1 MAKYN
6 MNVYRNLEKKFHE
19 IFKHSFI
26 VTINFTTMKQI
37 SSFFCVCTLL
47 LATSS
52 TLHGQPYPRFKVLA
66 FYSTTVEKAHI
77 DFANDAIQFFKEL
90 TVGNGFVFDTT
101 SNMENLND
109 SIIKNY
115 QLVMMINDFPHNQVQ
130 RTAFEKY
137 MDNGGGWL
145 GFHVA
150 GYNDKTT
157 QWPWFVNFLGGAV
170 FYNNNWPPLPAKL
183 TLDDTSHTVTRGL
196 PTAFIS
202 PVGEWYQWKPSPRE
216 NKKVKV
222 LVSLSPQNFPMGIK
236 HIIADGDMPVI
247 WTNTDY
253 RMIYLN
259 MGHGPHIL
267 SDATQNKLIIAAFR
281 WVITSDKKGNVI
293 DR

>member
-1 MAKYN
+1 
-6 MNVYRNLEKKFHE
+6 
-19 IFKHSFI
+19 
-26 VTINFTTMKQI
+26 MKQTRLYY
-37 SSFFCVCTLL
+37 CLCAMLL
-47 LATSS
+47 LTAA
-52 TLHGQPYPRFKVLA
+52 LNAQPYPRFKVLA
-66 FYSTTVEKAHI
+66 FYSTTVEKAHV

-101 SNMENLND
+101 SNMTDLND
-109 SIIKNY
+109 EKIKDY
-115 QLVMMINDFPHNQVQ
+115 QLLVWINDFPHNGAE
-130 RTAFEKY
+130 RAAFEKY

-157 QWPWFVNFLGGAV
+157 KWPWFVNFLGGAV

-183 TLDDTSHTVTRGL
+183 TVDDTSHPVTKAI
-196 PTAFIS
+196 PSTFIS
-202 PVGEWYQWKPSPRE
+202 PVGEWYQWKPGPRE

-222 LVSLSPQNFPMGIK
+222 LVSLSPENFPMGIK
-236 HIIADGDMPVI
+236 HIIADGDMPVV

-267 SDATQNKLIIAAFR
+267 SDATQNKLVINAFR
-281 WVITSDKKGNVI
+281 WVISSDKKGNVI
-293 DR
+293 DK

>member
-1 MAKYN
+1 M
-6 MNVYRNLEKKFHE
+6 
-19 IFKHSFI
+19 
-26 VTINFTTMKQI
+26 
-37 SSFFCVCTLL
+37 LL
-47 LATSS
+47 LTSALNAQS
-52 TLHGQPYPRFKVLA
+52 YPRFKVLA
-66 FYSTTVEKAHI
+66 FYSTTVEKAHV
-77 DFANDAIQFFKEL
+77 DFANDAILFFKEL

-101 SNMENLND
+101 SNMADLNNEK
-109 SIIKNY
+109 IKDY
-115 QLVMMINDFPHNQVQ
+115 QLLIWINDFPHNDME
-130 RTAFEKY
+130 RADFEKY

-157 QWPWFVNFLGGAV
+157 KWPWFVNFLGGAV
-170 FYNNNWPPLPAKL
+170 FYKNNWPPLPAKL
-183 TLDDTSHTVTRGL
+183 TVDDTLHPVT
-196 PTAFIS
+196 TAIPATFIS
-202 PVGEWYQWKPSPRE
+202 SVGEWYQWKPSPRE

-236 HIIADGDMPVI
+236 HVIADGDMPVV

-267 SDATQNKLIIAAFR
+267 SDATQNKLIINAFR

-293 DR
+293 DK

>member
-1 MAKYN
+1 
-6 MNVYRNLEKKFHE
+6 
-19 IFKHSFI
+19 
-26 VTINFTTMKQI
+26 MKQTKFYHCLCAI
-37 SSFFCVCTLL
+37 LL
-47 LATSS
+47 LTSALNAQS
-52 TLHGQPYPRFKVLA
+52 YPRFKVLA
-66 FYSTTVEKAHI
+66 FYSTTVEKAHV

-101 SNMENLND
+101 SNMADLND
-109 SIIKNY
+109 EKIKDCQLIIW
-115 QLVMMINDFPHNQVQ
+115 INDFPHNDKE
-130 RTAFEKY
+130 RAAFEKY

-157 QWPWFVNFLGGAV
+157 KWPWFVNFLGGAV

-183 TLDDTSHTVTRGL
+183 TVDDTSHIVTKAI
-196 PTAFIS
+196 PATFIS

-222 LVSLSPQNFPMGIK
+222 LVSLSAENFPMGIK
-236 HIIADGDMPVI
+236 HIIADGDMPVV

-267 SDATQNKLIIAAFR
+267 SDATQNKLIINAFR

-293 DR
+293 DK

>member
-1 MAKYN
+1 
-6 MNVYRNLEKKFHE
+6 
-19 IFKHSFI
+19 
-26 VTINFTTMKQI
+26 MKQTKWY
-37 SSFFCVCTLL
+37 FCLCVMLL
-47 LATSS
+47 FASAGS
-52 TLHGQPYPRFKVLA
+52 AQPYPRFKVLA
-66 FYSTTVEKAHI
+66 FYSTTVEKAHV

-101 SNMENLND
+101 SNMADLND
-109 SIIKNY
+109 EKIKDY
-115 QLVMMINDFPHNQVQ
+115 QLLIWINDFPHNDME
-130 RTAFEKY
+130 RAAFEKY

-170 FYNNNWPPLPAKL
+170 FYKNNWPPWPAKL
-183 TLDDTSHTVTRGL
+183 TVDDPSHPVVRAIPQT
-196 PTAFIS
+196 FIS
-202 PVGEWYQWKPSPRE
+202 PVGEWYQWKPDPRE

-222 LVSLSPQNFPMGIK
+222 LVSLSPENFPMGIK
-236 HIIADGDMPVI
+236 HVIAEGDMPVV
-247 WTNTDY
+247 WTNSDY

-267 SDATQNKLIIAAFR
+267 SDATQNELIINAFR

-293 DR
+293 DK

>member
-1 MAKYN
+1 
-6 MNVYRNLEKKFHE
+6 
-19 IFKHSFI
+19 
-26 VTINFTTMKQI
+26 MKQTRLY
-37 SSFFCVCTLL
+37 CLCAMLL
-47 LATSS
+47 STSAG
-52 TLHGQPYPRFKVLA
+52 TAQTYPGFKVVA
-66 FYSTTVEKAHI
+66 FCSTTVEKAHI

-101 SNMENLND
+101 SNMTDLND
-109 SIIKNY
+109 EKIKDY
-115 QLVMMINDFPHNQVQ
+115 QLLMMINDFPHNDTQ
-130 RTAFEKY
+130 RAAFEKY

-157 QWPWFVNFLGGAV
+157 NWPWFVNFLGGAV
-170 FYNNNWPPLPAKL
+170 FYKNNWPPLPAKL
-183 TLDDTSHTVTRGL
+183 TVDDTAHPVTKAI
-196 PTAFIS
+196 PATFIS

-222 LVSLSPQNFPMGIK
+222 LVSLSPENFPMGIK
-236 HIIADGDMPVI
+236 HIIADGDMPVV

-267 SDATQNKLIIAAFR
+267 SDATQNKLIINAFR

-293 DR
+293 DK

>member
-1 MAKYN
+1 
-6 MNVYRNLEKKFHE
+6 
-19 IFKHSFI
+19 
-26 VTINFTTMKQI
+26 
-37 SSFFCVCTLL
+37 
-47 LATSS
+47 
-52 TLHGQPYPRFKVLA
+52 
-66 FYSTTVEKAHI
+66 
-77 DFANDAIQFFKEL
+77 
-90 TVGNGFVFDTT
+90 
-101 SNMENLND
+101 MERAD
-109 SIIKNY
+109 
-115 QLVMMINDFPHNQVQ
+115 
-130 RTAFEKY
+130 FEKY

-157 QWPWFVNFLGGAV
+157 KWPWFVNFLGGAV
-170 FYNNNWPPLPAKL
+170 FYKNNWPPLPAKL
-183 TLDDTSHTVTRGL
+183 TVDDTLHPVT
-196 PTAFIS
+196 TAIPATFIS

-236 HIIADGDMPVI
+236 HVIADGDMPVV

-267 SDATQNKLIIAAFR
+267 SDATQNKLIINAFR

-293 DR
+293 DK